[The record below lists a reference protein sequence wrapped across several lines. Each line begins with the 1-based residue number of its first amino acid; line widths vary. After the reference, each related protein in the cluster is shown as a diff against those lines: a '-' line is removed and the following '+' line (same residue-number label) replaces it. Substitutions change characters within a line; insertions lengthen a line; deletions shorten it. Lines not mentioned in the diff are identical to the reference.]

1 MNKKRIYLSHF
12 INKETPTYGNR
23 NVVNLL
29 KKSDMDNGDVA
40 NETHIQSTLHVGT
53 HIDFPYHFYNDG
65 QTLDD
70 YPVDFWFF
78 NSPLFVEVKP
88 KSLVLKDELIKA
100 ISPVSSKTIYD
111 ILLVKTGFGSKRG
124 SRRYWEEN
132 IGFAPEIY
140 DYLREHF
147 PNIRVLGFDSISVSS
162 FQHRDIGRLA
172 HKRFLNPEAPVLLL
186 EDMDLSKVGGNHI
199 LMDVSVIPW
208 QIAGCD
214 GAPCTVT
221 ASTVLPKNTSG
232 KSTH

>member
-29 KKSDMDNGDVA
+29 KKSDMDKGDVA

-53 HIDFPYHFYNDG
+53 HIDFPYHFYKDG
-65 QTLDD
+65 QTLEDF
-70 YPVDFWFF
+70 PVDFWFF
-78 NSPLFVEVKP
+78 NNPLFVEVKP
-88 KSLVLKDELIKA
+88 KSLVIKDELTEVLNPIKN
-100 ISPVSSKTIYD
+100 KGKHE

-124 SRRYWEEN
+124 SREYWEEN

-147 PNIRVLGFDSISVSS
+147 PNIRILGFDSISVSS
-162 FQHRDIGRLA
+162 FQHRDIGRVT

-186 EDMDLSKVGGNHI
+186 EDMDLSKIDNKCQLDNLVVVP
-199 LMDVSVIPW
+199 L
-208 QIAGCD
+208 QIATCD
-214 GAPCTVT
+214 GAPCTVFT
-221 ASTVLPKNTSG
+221 IVV
-232 KSTH
+232 